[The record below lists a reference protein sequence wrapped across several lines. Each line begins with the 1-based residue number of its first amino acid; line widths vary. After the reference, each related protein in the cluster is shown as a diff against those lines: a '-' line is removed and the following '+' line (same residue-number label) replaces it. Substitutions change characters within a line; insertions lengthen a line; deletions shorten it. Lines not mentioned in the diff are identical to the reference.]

1 MIFEPGRAAVPRG
14 AARRHAPA
22 RQELNDRTSH
32 GENHQWVLVDIHADA
47 AEWVATG
54 DNGISINE
62 DDSEHCLLKYELWD
76 GPPPPLTSW
85 DRTWTG
91 NVLLTSGRVVAVSG
105 YSGGT
110 SYGAVFDLG
119 RKDALWNIAIHRKTL
134 GHDEFTPDIVSFTLL
149 KLRFW
154 IMTG

>member
-1 MIFEPGRAAVPRG
+1 MAKIISEMLD
-14 AARRHAPA
+14 RREIQKYLEGVVDPDM
-22 RQELNDRTSH
+22 E
-32 GENHQWVLVDIHADA
+32 WVLADIHADA
-47 AEWVATG
+47 EEWIAAV

-62 DDSEHCLLKYELWD
+62 DDSERCLLKYELWD
-76 GPPPPLTSW
+76 GPPPLLTSW

-91 NVLLTSGRVVAVSG
+91 SVLLTSGRIVAVSG

-110 SYGAVFDLG
+110 SYGAAFDLG
-119 RKDALWNIAIHRKTL
+119 RRDTIWNIAIHRKSL

-154 IMTG
+154 PTTV